1 MNKKPLR
8 KKFPSRMGQSLVA
21 VLCVLSLVP
30 GDTAVYALPITQQNG
45 SANQAAPTIPN
56 DQLDSLV
63 APVALYPDPLLTQVL
78 VASTYPLEIIQL
90 QQWIQKNSSLTGD
103 ALTNAVEKQAWDPSI
118 QSMAIFPD
126 LVKRLADDIKW
137 TTDLGN
143 AFLAQQSEVMDAVQR
158 MRMKAQAAGHLKSTD
173 QMKVETKVVET
184 KTVVVIQQTNPQVIY
199 VPTYSPV
206 VVFGPPMYMYPYPPI
221 YYPPPSYYPAGVFF
235 AFGVGVAVGSYY
247 RGGWGYNCGWGR
259 HTTININVNN
269 RYISHY
275 NHTNINVN
283 RNVNVNANRNVNG
296 TWQHNSQHRGGA
308 PYSNQQVAKQYGGT
322 ARGDSM
328 STRQA
333 SARQQQGLST
343 RQQPG
348 TGNQGT
354 AAGNRAGSSPSNT
367 GATAANRTGS
377 NTGARPN
384 NAGATATNR
393 PGSSTGASASNTGAN
408 RSGSGNG
415 NNIGNR
421 QVPSSNASKNN
432 SAFGG
437 ASSRASAQASS
448 ARGASSM
455 GASRTGGGSTRSG
468 GGATRK
474 S

>member
-1 MNKKPLR
+1 MTKKRFER
-8 KKFPSRMGQSLVA
+8 KFCRRIGQSLVA
-21 VLCVLSLVP
+21 ILCAVSLAP
-30 GDTAVYALPITQQNG
+30 GDSAIYAQPTASQNG
-45 SANQAAPTIPN
+45 TADQAAPPIPS

-63 APVALYPDPLLTQVL
+63 APIALYPDPLLSQVL

-103 ALTNAVEKQAWDPSI
+103 ALTNAVEKQDWDPSI

-143 AFLAQQSEVMDAVQR
+143 AFLAQQSDVMDAVQR
-158 MRMKAQAAGHLKSTD
+158 MRMKAKDAGNLKSTD

-184 KTVVVIQQTNPQVIY
+184 KTVVVIQQTSPQVIY
-199 VPTYSPV
+199 VPTYNPV

-269 RYISHY
+269 RYVSHY
-275 NHTNINVN
+275 NRTNISVN
-283 RNVNVNANRNVNG
+283 RNVNINANRNVNG
-296 TWQHNSQHRGGA
+296 TWQHNAKHRGGT

-322 ARGDSM
+322 ARGDSI
-328 STRQA
+328 STRQVN
-333 SARQQQGLST
+333 ARQQQGASNRPQT
-343 RQQPG
+343 NASNRG
-348 TGNQGT
+348 T
-354 AAGNRAGSSPSNT
+354 
-367 GATAANRTGS
+367 
-377 NTGARPN
+377 
-384 NAGATATNR
+384 TATNR
-393 PGSSTGASASNTGAN
+393 PASTASARPKGSGSSTADRTAANSGARPSASNTGAN
-408 RSGSGNG
+408 RSNG
-415 NNIGNR
+415 GAANAIGNR
-421 QVPSSNASKNN
+421 QVPPSDASKNN
-432 SAFGG
+432 GAFGG
-437 ASSRASAQASS
+437 ASSKASAQASS

-455 GASRTGGGSTRSG
+455 GASRTDGGSTRSR